1 MQIQEL
7 ILKTTA
13 KETFEDDDGLK
24 VFKGQF
30 FGEQVTVSNKPRSNS
45 SRFPL
50 CVQHSTTKFIYL
62 PLVIDLIQTT
72 ENSEFPIL
80 SP

>member
-1 MQIQEL
+1 MQIQEP

-30 FGEQVTVSNKPRSNS
+30 FGERLGP
-45 SRFPL
+45 
-50 CVQHSTTKFIYL
+50 
-62 PLVIDLIQTT
+62 
-72 ENSEFPIL
+72 
-80 SP
+80 